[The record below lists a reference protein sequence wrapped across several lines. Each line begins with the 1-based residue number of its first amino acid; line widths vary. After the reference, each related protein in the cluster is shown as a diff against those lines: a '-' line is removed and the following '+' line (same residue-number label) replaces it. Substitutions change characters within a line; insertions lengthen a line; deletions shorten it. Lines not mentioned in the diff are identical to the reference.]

1 MRSFGSDNHAGVH
14 PDVLA
19 ALVAANADHVIA
31 YGEDPYT
38 ARALELFR
46 AHFGPDTETF
56 LVGTGSAA
64 NVLSLQAVLR
74 PYESVVCAATAHIN
88 TDECGAPEHFMGV
101 KLIDIGTGDGKLTP
115 ELIEAR
121 AYGWGNEHH
130 TQPKAVSI
138 TQTTEVGT
146 CYSAAEI
153 AAIADW
159 VHARDMLLHVDG
171 ARIANAAATLGVG
184 LAAAVAGADVLS
196 FGGTKNGLL
205 GGEAV
210 VFLRPGLAGGFKY
223 LRKQAM
229 QLTSKMRFVGAQFAA
244 LLSDDLWLRN
254 ASHANAMA
262 RRLADGVRGLP
273 GIAITQPVQA
283 NAVFATVPA
292 AAVPGLQAAYPFYL
306 WEADS
311 SEARWMTSYDTTEAD
326 VDGFVAAIRAAVSG
340 VGAGLPG

>member
-19 ALVAANADHVIA
+19 AIVTANADHHIA
-31 YGEDPYT
+31 YGDDPYT

-46 AHFGPDTETF
+46 SHFGPDSQAF

-64 NVLSLQAVLR
+64 NVLSLQSVLR
-74 PYESVVCAATAHIN
+74 PYESVVCAGTAHIN
-88 TDECGAPEHFMGV
+88 TDECGAPEHHLGV
-101 KLIDIGTGDGKLTP
+101 KLIDIPTEDGKLTP
-115 ELIEAR
+115 ELIEAW
-121 AYGWGNEHH
+121 AYGWGEEHH

-146 CYSAAEI
+146 CYSIDEL

-159 VHARDMLLHVDG
+159 VHARDMVLHVDG

-210 VFLRPGLAGGFKY
+210 VFPRPDLAGGFKY

-262 RRLADGVRGLP
+262 RRLADGVRDLP
-273 GIAITQPVQA
+273 GITITQAVQA
-283 NAVFATVPA
+283 NAVFARVPA
-292 AAVPGLQAAYPFYL
+292 EAVPGLQAAYPFYV
-306 WEADS
+306 WKPAT
-311 SEARWMTSYDTTEAD
+311 SEVRWMTSYDTTEAD
-326 VDGFVAAIRAAVSG
+326 VDGFLAAIRAAPAL
-340 VGAGLPG
+340 VG

>member
-19 ALVAANADHVIA
+19 AVVAANAGHHVA
-31 YGEDPYT
+31 YGDDPHT
-38 ARALELFR
+38 RAALDLFR
-46 AHFGPDTETF
+46 DHFGPDSEAF

-74 PYESVVCAATAHIN
+74 PYESVVCASSAHIN
-88 TDECGAPEHFMGV
+88 TDECGAPEHYIGC
-101 KLIDIGTGDGKLTP
+101 KLLDVRTPDGKLTVAG
-115 ELIEAR
+115 IEDA
-121 AYGWGNEHH
+121 AWGWGDEHH
-130 TQPKAVSI
+130 TQPRVVSI

-146 CYSAAEI
+146 CYSAAEL

-159 VHARDMLLHVDG
+159 VHAHDMVLHVDG

-184 LAAAVAGADVLS
+184 LRDATAGVDVLS

-210 VFLRPGLAGGFKY
+210 VFLRPGLSGGFRF

-254 ASHANAMA
+254 AAHANAMA
-262 RRLADGVRGLP
+262 QRLAAGVRDVPALT
-273 GIAITQPVQA
+273 ITQAVQA

-292 AAVPGLQAAYPFYL
+292 DAVPGLQAAYPFYV
-306 WEADS
+306 WDAAR
-311 SEARWMTSYDTTEAD
+311 SEVRWMTSYDTTEAD
-326 VDGFVAAIRAAVSG
+326 VDGFVAAIRAALVP
-340 VGAGLPG
+340 VG